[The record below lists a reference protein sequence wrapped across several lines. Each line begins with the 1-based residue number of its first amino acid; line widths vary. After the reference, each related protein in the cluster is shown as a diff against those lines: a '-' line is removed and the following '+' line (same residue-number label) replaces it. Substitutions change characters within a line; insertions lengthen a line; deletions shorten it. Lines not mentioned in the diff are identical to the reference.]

1 MDTDSNWYRQLL
13 ALVLLSASKAAVEFI
28 TNPGSREDAGNQV
41 RDAFKQI
48 DYEAVAKA
56 VTRVI
61 DDLAESSKGRLSETI
76 DTLRDSSVDAVE
88 AAQERAEKQLGQP
101 KRKGRKMRF
110 LFGLIVGGLI
120 AYFIFDEQRRDELL
134 DRLTGA
140 SGPIQPPPPSTWTT
154 QVQNTAQQASS
165 AVQQAADKASDA
177 AQQTAEKAGDTA
189 SDKTS
194 EQ

>member
-56 VTRVI
+56 VTHVI

-76 DTLRDSSVDAVE
+76 DTLRDSGVEAVE

-101 KRKGRKMRF
+101 KKKRRKLRF
-110 LFGLIVGGLI
+110 LFGLVVGGLI
-120 AYFIFDEQRRDELL
+120 AYFIFDEQRRDDLL
-134 DRLTGA
+134 DKLTGA
-140 SGPIQPPPPSTWTT
+140 SGPIQPPASSWTT
-154 QVQNTAQQASS
+154 QVQNTAQQAGS
-165 AVQQAADKASDA
+165 AAQQAADAAADA
-177 AQQTAEKAGDTA
+177 ASQATEKAGDQ
-189 SDKTS
+189 TS
-194 EQ
+194 EK